1 MNEIIE
7 EKMNNSPKQPRRKRK
22 NLQNMDRNIIFTVYF
37 VLAILFSL
45 YCLWPLFWTLYNSLK
60 THREFVNDMLAFP
73 QKWDFSIYGKIFQEF
88 RLGRRFGFWD
98 MAFNSI
104 WMAFGQQAL
113 EVLASAM
120 VAYPLARY
128 NFPGK
133 EFFYGIIIFRMTIP
147 IVGGGG
153 AAYKLLRSLNMI
165 NNPPLY
171 ALTWFVGFDASALIM
186 YGYFKN
192 ISKEYSEAAF
202 MDGATKL
209 TTLIKIVMPQA
220 WPCVLAL
227 YVSAV
232 MGSWNNYTTSMLYLT
247 KFPNLAFGIYAFG
260 QESKFNELGRPV
272 YFGAVILS
280 AMVPLILFI
289 GGQKTMLTNMSIGGL
304 KG

>member
-1 MNEIIE
+1 
-7 EKMNNSPKQPRRKRK
+7 
-22 NLQNMDRNIIFTVYF
+22 
-37 VLAILFSL
+37 
-45 YCLWPLFWTLYNSLK
+45 LK
-60 THREFVNDMLAFP
+60 THAEYTDSLLAFP
-73 QKWDFSIYGKIFQEF
+73 TTWNFKVYVEIFKGF
-88 RLGRRFGFWD
+88 RLGRNTGFLE

-113 EVLASAM
+113 EVIASAM

-153 AAYKLLRSLNMI
+153 AAYKLLRNLKMI

-171 ALTWFVGFDASALIM
+171 ALTWFVGFDSAALIM

-247 KFPNLAFGIYAFG
+247 KFPNLAYGIYALEKSAPFLSG
-260 QESKFNELGRPV
+260 GMPM
-272 YFGAVILS
+272 YFGAIILS
-280 AMVPLILFI
+280 ATVPLALFI
-289 GGQKTMLTNMSIGGL
+289 GGQKTMLTNMSVGGL